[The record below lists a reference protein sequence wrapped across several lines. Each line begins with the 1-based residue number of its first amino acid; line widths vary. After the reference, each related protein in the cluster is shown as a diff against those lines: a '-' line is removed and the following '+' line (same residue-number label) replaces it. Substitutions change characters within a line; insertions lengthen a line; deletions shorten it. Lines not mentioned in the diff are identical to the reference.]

1 MARAKGLGVGRYSSR
16 EPDGDATA
24 TSGEGSA
31 ATAAWEGAMPFSSL
45 KAGSVAT
52 WKQPKEVVPE
62 PEPEPQNHLRSV
74 IEIMGFVT
82 AMSSNTLVL
91 PTQTSIRLLA
101 IDSAAPSGR
110 SPTIGW
116 TS

>member
-16 EPDGDATA
+16 EPDGDGAA
-24 TSGEGSA
+24 TSGEGSG

-62 PEPEPQNHLRSV
+62 PEPQNHLRSV
-74 IEIMGFVT
+74 IEILGFVT

-101 IDSAAPSGR
+101 IDSAAPSAPG
-110 SPTIGW
+110 
-116 TS
+116 